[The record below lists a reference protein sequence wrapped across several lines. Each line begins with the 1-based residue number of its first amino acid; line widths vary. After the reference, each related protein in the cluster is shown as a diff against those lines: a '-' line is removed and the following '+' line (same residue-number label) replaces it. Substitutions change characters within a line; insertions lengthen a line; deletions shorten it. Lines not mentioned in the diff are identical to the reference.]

1 MRLKP
6 ELVELSSDS
15 SSSSSATTAAA
26 KASAIAARSLP
37 LSGRQA
43 RRGGIRAVANPG
55 RDPRAAANPSSGPRN
70 LFSCSCQAGSILK
83 YEIWAPEYQ
92 HPRPQYI
99 D

>member
-1 MRLKP
+1 MPEKQPPKKKMRLEP

-26 KASAIAARSLP
+26 EASAIAARSLP

-55 RDPRAAANPSSGPRN
+55 RGPRAAANPSSGPREP
-70 LFSCSCQAGSILK
+70 LFLLLPGM
-83 YEIWAPEYQ
+83 P
-92 HPRPQYI
+92 
-99 D
+99 